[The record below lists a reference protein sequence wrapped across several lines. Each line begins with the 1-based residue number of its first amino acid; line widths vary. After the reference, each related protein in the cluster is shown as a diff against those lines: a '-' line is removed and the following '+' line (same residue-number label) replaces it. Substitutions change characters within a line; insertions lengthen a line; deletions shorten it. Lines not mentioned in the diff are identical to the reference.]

1 MEINLI
7 MLSKLKKILMDN
19 LELLEKDVYIVDG
32 LFDLKDL
39 MLFLGLLLFYFKDL
53 IWIFIMLL
61 RLWYYGD
68 EFRIFDLNENNKID
82 FFEVIC

>member
-61 RLWYYGD
+61 RL
-68 EFRIFDLNENNKID
+68 
-82 FFEVIC
+82 

>member
-1 MEINLI
+1 

>member
-1 MEINLI
+1 ME
-7 MLSKLKKILMDN
+7 N

-39 MLFLGLLLFYFKDL
+39 MLFLGLFFFNFKDL

-61 RLWYYGD
+61 RL
-68 EFRIFDLNENNKID
+68 
-82 FFEVIC
+82 